1 MSKTKDVKHENGVA
15 KVETGGPILKVSNL
29 EVNYGGILALKGLS
43 FEVKKGEIV
52 SLIGAN
58 GAGKTTTLRAI
69 SALVPFTG
77 SVEFKAKSG
86 ENTDLA
92 KVPQHQIV
100 KLGLAHSPEGRGI
113 FPNLTVLE
121 NLQMGSYTRTDK
133 EEIAKDL
140 EHCFKFFPRLKE
152 RLKQKAGTLSGG
164 EQQMLAMSRALMAK
178 PSLLLLD
185 EPSLGLAPLIVAQIF
200 EIIKEVNKEGV
211 TILLVE
217 QNARMALKISSRAY
231 VVETGKITLS
241 GKGSDLL
248 NDPRIAASYLGG

>member
-1 MSKTKDVKHENGVA
+1 MSAKTSSEI
-15 KVETGGPILKVSNL
+15 ILKVSEL
-29 EVNYGGILALKGLS
+29 EVNYGGIQALKGLS
-43 FEVKKGEIV
+43 FDVRKGEIV

-69 SALVPFTG
+69 SALVPYRG
-77 SVEFKAKSG
+77 SIEFKSKEG
-86 ENTDLA
+86 VDTNLA
-92 KVPQHQIV
+92 NVPQHGIV

-121 NLQMGSYTRTDK
+121 NLELGAYSRIDK

-140 EHCFKFFPRLKE
+140 EKCFKSFPRLRE
-152 RLKQKAGTLSGG
+152 RVKQKAGTLSGG
-164 EQQMLAMSRALMAK
+164 EQQMLAIGRALMAK

-217 QNARMALKISSRAY
+217 QNARMALRISNRAY
-231 VVETGKITLS
+231 VVETGKITLN
-241 GKGSDLL
+241 GRGRDLL
-248 NDPRIAASYLGG
+248 DDPRIVASYLGGH